1 MNEGELR
8 RRAAELG
15 VSVSYWDWQGRE
27 VVVPDQTLRAIVT
40 ALEEVPLAPGDGLT
54 ASEAVAP
61 VPSERS
67 WGFTV
72 QLYSLRSRG
81 SWGHG
86 DLRDLADFAAWSARD
101 LGAGFVLI
109 NPLHAA
115 EPLPPV
121 SPSPYLPMSRR
132 WVSPLYLR
140 IEDIPEYKEL
150 NFDERTRLTLLRAPL
165 AAASRT
171 PKLIDRDAVWAAK
184 REALEV
190 LRKVPLTAERQA
202 SLAEFRQ
209 RHGQALEDWAA
220 WCALAEVH
228 GPDYRTWPTRLQDP
242 RTAEAEVRGGD
253 LAALAE
259 FHAWV
264 QWLAAGQ
271 FTAAQAAARDAGMAI
286 GIIADLAIGAH
297 PGGADAWGGQEFL
310 ARGFSVGA
318 PPDAFNQRGQDWAL
332 PPYHP
337 RALAAAGYRP
347 LTELFEST
355 LGRVPGDGD
364 DDGGSRDGGAGG
376 LRIDHVMG
384 LSRLWWIPAGMAPAE
399 GAYVYYDVQ
408 GTLGAL
414 ASAAVAAGAVVIGED
429 LGTVE
434 PWLRE
439 ALAARGVLGTHML
452 WFERGWSN
460 EPLAP
465 QWWRRNSLVTV
476 STHDLPPA
484 AAFLSGSQ
492 VTDRLAL
499 GLLTRSEAE
508 ERAEASQ
515 IVDDWIGALVEQGL
529 LPAGKRPDADAF
541 TAALY
546 GYLARTPAALI
557 GVNLAE
563 AAGETRSQNMPGTST
578 EYPNWMLPLCG
589 PSGEPVLLEDMPASA
604 RIRAVATAAAGGG
617 VADTAPDD
625 APLT

>member
-1 MNEGELR
+1 MR

-15 VSVSYWDWQGRE
+15 VSVSYWDWQGHE
-27 VVVPDQTLRAIVT
+27 VTVPDETLRAIVT
-40 ALEEVPLAPGDGLT
+40 ALESAPAADGDPAAVGGP
-54 ASEAVAP
+54 AAEAVAP

-72 QLYSLRSRG
+72 QLYSLRSRR

-115 EPLPPV
+115 EPVPPV

-140 IEDIPEYKEL
+140 IEDIPEYKNL
-150 NFDERTRLTLLRAPL
+150 SFPERTRLSLLGQPLRA
-165 AAASRT
+165 SSQT
-171 PKLIDRDAVWAAK
+171 PALIDRDAVWTAK
-184 REALEV
+184 REALEM
-190 LRKVPLTAERQA
+190 LRKVPLSDERQA
-202 SLAEFRQ
+202 SLNAFRT
-209 RHGQALEDWAA
+209 RHGRALDDWAA

-228 GPDYRTWPTRLQDP
+228 GPDYRAWPPRLRDP
-242 RTAEAEVRGGD
+242 RSAAVRKAVGSGD
-253 LAALAE
+253 LAVQAE

-264 QWLAAGQ
+264 QWLVAEQVA
-271 FTAAQAAARDAGMAI
+271 AAQAAATEAGMPI

-297 PGGADAWGGQEFL
+297 PGGADAWAGQEFL
-310 ARGFSVGA
+310 ARGFTVGA
-318 PPDAFNQRGQDWAL
+318 PPDAFNQRGQNWAL

-347 LTELFEST
+347 LTELFDST
-355 LGRVPGDGD
+355 LGRLPGADRGTT
-364 DDGGSRDGGAGG
+364 RAGG

-384 LSRLWWIPAGMAPAE
+384 LSRLWWIPAGMSPDQ
-399 GAYVYYDVQ
+399 GAYVYYDVE
-408 GTLGAL
+408 GTLGTLAAA
-414 ASAAVAAGAVVIGED
+414 ASAAGSVVIGED

-434 PWLRE
+434 PWLRD
-439 ALAARGVLGTHML
+439 ALAARGALGTQML

-465 QWWRRNSLVTV
+465 QWWRRNALATV

-499 GLLTRSEAE
+499 DLLVRPEAE
-508 ERAEASQ
+508 ERAEAAQ
-515 IVDDWIGALVEQGL
+515 VVDDWIAALVDQGL
-529 LPAGKRPDADAF
+529 LAGGGRPSAYEF

-546 GYLARTPAALI
+546 GYLALTPALMI

-563 AAGETRSQNMPGTST
+563 AAGEIRSQNMPGTST
-578 EYPNWMLPLCG
+578 EYPNWKLPLCG
-589 PSGEPVLLEDMPASA
+589 PLGEPVLLDDLRSSDRVRGVA
-604 RIRAVATAAAGGG
+604 RAAAG
-617 VADTAPDD
+617 
-625 APLT
+625 PLPQ

>member
-1 MNEGELR
+1 VSDGELR

-15 VSVSYWDWQGRE
+15 VSVNYWDWQGHE
-27 VVVPDQTLRAIVT
+27 VIVSDETLQAIVT
-40 ALEEVPLAPGDGLT
+40 ALGEVPLAAGGGST
-54 ASEAVAP
+54 APDAVVP

-115 EPLPPV
+115 EPVPPV

-140 IEDIPEYKEL
+140 IEDIPEYKNL
-150 NFDERTRLTLLRAPL
+150 NHQERARVTLIGQPL
-165 AAASRT
+165 QAASRT
-171 PKLIDRDAVWAAK
+171 PALIDRDAVWTAK
-184 REALEV
+184 REALEM
-190 LRKVPLTAERQA
+190 LRKVPLSDERQA
-202 SLAEFRQ
+202 AFDSFRV
-209 RHGQALEDWAA
+209 RHGRALEDWAA
-220 WCALAEVH
+220 WCALAEMH
-228 GPDYRTWPTRLQDP
+228 GPDYRTWPAWLRNPRSPSAQD
-242 RTAEAEVRGGD
+242 AVRSGD
-253 LAALAE
+253 LAVQAE

-264 QWLAAGQ
+264 QWLVADQIA
-271 FTAAQAAARDAGMAI
+271 AAQAAASGAGMAI

-297 PGGADAWGGQEFL
+297 PGGADAWAGQEFL
-310 ARGFSVGA
+310 ASGFTVGA
-318 PPDAFNQRGQDWAL
+318 PPDEFNQRGQDWGL

-337 RALAAAGYRP
+337 HALAAAGYRP
-347 LTELFEST
+347 LADLFDST
-355 LGRVPGDGD
+355 LGRGPGAGH
-364 DDGGSRDGGAGG
+364 GGGAGAGG

-384 LSRLWWIPAGMAPAE
+384 LSRLWWIPPGMSPAQ
-399 GAYVYYDVQ
+399 GAYVYYDIK
-408 GTLGAL
+408 GTLGVL
-414 ASAAVAAGAVVIGED
+414 AAAAATGSVVIGED

-439 ALAARGVLGTHML
+439 ALAARGVLGTQLL

-465 QWWRRNSLVTV
+465 QWWRPNSLVTV

-492 VTDRLAL
+492 VTDRVKL
-499 GLLTRSEAE
+499 GLYVRPEAE

-515 IVDDWIGALVEQGL
+515 TVDDWIGALVGQGL
-529 LPAGKRPDADAF
+529 LPPDRRPTADEF

-546 GYLARTPAALI
+546 GYLARTPALLI

-563 AAGETRSQNMPGTST
+563 AAGEIRSQNMPGTST
-578 EYPNWMLPLCG
+578 EYPNWKLPLCG
-589 PSGEPVLLEDMPASA
+589 PAGDPVLLEDLPASD
-604 RIRAVATAAAGGG
+604 RVRQVAQAAAG
-617 VADTAPDD
+617 
-625 APLT
+625 PLP

>member
-1 MNEGELR
+1 M
-8 RRAAELG
+8 
-15 VSVSYWDWQGRE
+15 
-27 VVVPDQTLRAIVT
+27 PDETLRAIVT
-40 ALEEVPLAPGDGLT
+40 ALESVPTETGLPLGDPAEVGAG
-54 ASEAVAP
+54 AVAP
-61 VPSERS
+61 APAERS

-72 QLYSLRSRG
+72 QLYSLRSRR

-140 IEDIPEYKEL
+140 VEDVPEYQNL
-150 NFDERTRLTLLRAPL
+150 SFPERTRLSQLGQPLRAM
-165 AAASRT
+165 SVT
-171 PKLIDRDAVWAAK
+171 PALIDRDAVWTAK
-184 REALEV
+184 REALEI
-190 LRKVPLTAERQA
+190 LRKVPLSDARQA
-202 SLAEFRQ
+202 SLDAFRA
-209 RHGQALEDWAA
+209 RHGRALEDWAA
-220 WCALAEVH
+220 WCALAEAH
-228 GPDYRTWPTRLQDP
+228 GPDYRDWPARLRDP
-242 RTAEAEVRGGD
+242 RSAAVRKAVGSGD
-253 LAALAE
+253 LAVQAE

-264 QWLAAGQ
+264 QWLVADQVA
-271 FTAAQAAARDAGMAI
+271 AAQAAAREAGMAI

-297 PGGADAWGGQEFL
+297 PGGADAWAGQGFL
-310 ARGFSVGA
+310 ASGFTVGA

-347 LTELFEST
+347 LAELFDAT
-355 LGRVPGDGD
+355 LGRA
-364 DDGGSRDGGAGG
+364 GGAGAVGGGGGAGG

-384 LSRLWWIPAGMAPAE
+384 LSRLWWIPAGMSPDQ
-399 GAYVYYDVQ
+399 GAYVYYDVE
-408 GTLGAL
+408 GTLGTL
-414 ASAAVAAGAVVIGED
+414 AAAAAAAGSVVIGED

-434 PWLRE
+434 PWLRDT
-439 ALAARGVLGTHML
+439 LAARGALGTQML
-452 WFERGWSN
+452 WFERGWAN

-465 QWWRRNSLVTV
+465 QWWRRNALATV

-499 GLLTRSEAE
+499 DLLVRPEAE
-508 ERAEASQ
+508 ERAEAAR
-515 IVDDWIGALVEQGL
+515 IVDDWIGALVGQGL
-529 LPAGKRPDADAF
+529 LPAGHRPSADAF

-546 GYLARTPAALI
+546 GYLALTPALLI

-563 AAGETRSQNMPGTST
+563 AAGEVRSQNMPGTST
-578 EYPNWMLPLCG
+578 EYPNWELPLCG
-589 PSGEPVLLEDMPASA
+589 PLGEPVLLEELAASERVHRVA
-604 RIRAVATAAAGGG
+604 RAAAGR
-617 VADTAPDD
+617 P
-625 APLT
+625 PR